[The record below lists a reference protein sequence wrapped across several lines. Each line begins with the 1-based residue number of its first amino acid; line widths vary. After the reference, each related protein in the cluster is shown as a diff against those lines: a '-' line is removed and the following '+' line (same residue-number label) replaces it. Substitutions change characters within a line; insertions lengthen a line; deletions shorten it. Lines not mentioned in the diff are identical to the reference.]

1 MKALRE
7 LKNRIRK
14 TEKEIQGAYAE
25 KWDLEE
31 RLFDTLDSLSEEAYK
46 QLKASIEQLA
56 LEIKNLIRKRALL
69 LMKYKEVSKKK
80 KTG

>member
-56 LEIKNLIRKRALL
+56 LEIKNLIRKRDLL